1 VDVGLVVLLLQ
12 RVEAAVDL
20 LAVDSATWVM
30 VAAIAAKLRLYD
42 SAKSVLML
50 IRPLR
55 WYTSMSI
62 SNRSFTMDVMS

>member
-1 VDVGLVVLLLQ
+1 
-12 RVEAAVDL
+12 VEAAVDL

-50 IRPLR
+50 IRPPLR
-55 WYTSMSI
+55 
-62 SNRSFTMDVMS
+62 